1 MILLVLPSLRGA
13 NGSRE
18 RAPDDWLRGEAIQLF
33 ICGTKAGLLRSFAPR
48 NDGVDGPD
56 GISVPDW

>member
-1 MILLVLPSLRGA
+1 LRGA
-13 NGSRE
+13 QRPKQSSFPSRG
-18 RAPDDWLRGEAIQLF
+18 A
-33 ICGTKAGLLRSFAPR
+33 KAGLLRFAR

>member
-18 RAPDDWLRGEAIQLF
+18 RAPDDWLRDEAIQLSMSQRQ
-33 ICGTKAGLLRSFAPR
+33 AGLLRFAR